1 MKLIQTQKQSLTMT
15 TALQQSLHILH
26 LSLPELQ
33 AHIND
38 VVMEN
43 PLVDL
48 NQYTSTSASAA
59 FSSAAPLRICV
70 PTAPEDEH
78 VPEVADPAQQ
88 ETFLSHLKQQLPQV
102 ARYLPERFLPI
113 CEFILESLDR
123 RGYLDEPLDLIAA
136 SMGVSLEDATQALY
150 AVQSLTPTGVG
161 ARTLEECLV
170 LQLAESPHFNQ
181 YTLALVQQHL
191 ELLARRDFA
200 QIASLLGISI
210 SQAKEYFDLI
220 RSLNPIPSNGFRSVQ
235 DENHYIVPE
244 AYVDTEGGVLSVRM
258 DMTTLSIPSV
268 NEEYVAALS
277 EAGDREAQNYIRD
290 KYRQIRELQGDIDR
304 RFNTI
309 SRVINVMVSAQ
320 RDYLLNHSPA
330 PAPLSVQ
337 ELAEQLDLHP
347 STVSRAIQDK
357 YISVSGHVIPLK
369 SLLCAQIGSGIP
381 ISGPMLKI
389 YMDKLIAAEDKAHP
403 LSDEALCAALST
415 MGVNISRRTVAD
427 YRKEFE
433 IPAAS
438 KRKKK

>member
-38 VVMEN
+38 IVMEN

-48 NQYTSTSASAA
+48 NQYTSTLASAA
-59 FSSAAPLRICV
+59 PSSAAPLRICV
-70 PTAPEDEH
+70 PTAPEDER

-136 SMGVSLEDATQALY
+136 FMGVSLEDATQALY

-170 LQLAESPHFNQ
+170 LQLTESPHFNQ

-191 ELLARRDFA
+191 SLLARRDFA

-210 SQAKEYFDLI
+210 SQVKEYFDLI
-220 RSLNPIPSNGFRSVQ
+220 RSLNPIPSNGFCSVQ

-268 NEEYVAALS
+268 NEEYMAALS
-277 EAGDREAQNYIRD
+277 GAGDREAQNYIRD

-304 RFNTI
+304 RFSTV
-309 SRVINVMVSAQ
+309 SRVIHVMVSAQ
-320 RDYLLNHSPA
+320 RDYLLNRSPA

-337 ELAEQLDLHP
+337 ELAQQLDLHP

-403 LSDEALCAALST
+403 LSDEALCDALST